1 MLSQDKQAVDERVR
15 KLAHFMWECE
25 GRPEGKA
32 LEHWHKAEAEIK
44 SELPRSWAD
53 MVHEQQSRFHAHIT
67 SAKER
72 LDEMD
77 AALASLERE
86 ARRLQ
91 PASRAKTDR
100 LIVDLRKRRD
110 EFQHAI
116 LAQIEAG
123 EANWLRDMSKLKMQL
138 DGFIAGVNDQI
149 GAFEQQVGA
158 QQAVFRDLAVAQ
170 GKAWHDA
177 AKQIHGAAVGF
188 AAERRAEI
196 EHIAQEMEA
205 DASKTEAQLKQL
217 MGAGKESW
225 SALRDALH
233 ASRAAFD
240 RGVQSAGDAFKRAA
254 EQASQKPTSTDAR
267 RKGAGATPA
276 SSKG

>member
-1 MLSQDKQAVDERVR
+1 MSGQHNPSVDERVR

-32 LEHWHKAEAEIK
+32 LDHWLRAEEEIQ

-53 MVHEQQSRFHAHIT
+53 VVQEQQKTFHAHIT
-67 SAKER
+67 WAKER

-77 AALASLERE
+77 AALASLEHE
-86 ARRLQ
+86 AREVQ
-91 PASRAKTDR
+91 PAARAKADQ
-100 LIVDLRKRRD
+100 LIADLHTRRD

-116 LAQIEAG
+116 LTRIEAG
-123 EANWLRDMSKLKMQL
+123 EATWERDISKLKMQL
-138 DGFIAGVNDQI
+138 DGFVAGIDELI
-149 GAFEQQVGA
+149 GAFENQVGA
-158 QQAVFRDLAVAQ
+158 HQAMFRDLASAQ

-177 AKQIHGAAVGF
+177 AEQIHYAAVGF

-196 EHIAQEMEA
+196 ERIAQQMEA
-205 DASKTEAQLKQL
+205 DASKTESQLQGL
-217 MGAGKESW
+217 TGARKESW

-240 RGVQSAGDAFKRAA
+240 RAVESAGDAFRRAA
-254 EQASQKPTSTDAR
+254 EHAKR
-267 RKGAGATPA
+267 TPN
-276 SSKG
+276 